1 MINFSLIL
9 PNNRGMNAYKPYEII
24 FNALVEVGKSEAKA
38 ERIIADVITEQRCLD
53 DYADNIHKILKDTSK
68 VRYN

>member
-1 MINFSLIL
+1 
-9 PNNRGMNAYKPYEII
+9 MNVYKPYEII
-24 FNALVEVGKSEAKA
+24 FNALVEVGKSEVEA

-53 DYADNIHKILKDTSK
+53 DYADNIHKILKDASK